1 MAVKPLKLLT
11 TLCALLVLGLAT
23 TPAAAKPAA
32 QGLRV
37 AEHEQRTRLVL
48 DLSAKAQFTLD
59 AQSSPSRLVVD
70 FGELDWAIPPTAF
83 RRPTG
88 LIRKIQIEPPARLV
102 VETTRPAQVSKIFQ
116 IEPNEQFGWRFVI
129 DLLPADATP
138 APAPTATPSA
148 PPASAPAA
156 PKPTALAKGK
166 PSAAPPAPAPT
177 TPTTAAAKAPTP
189 PQPAPLTDR
198 KPPPKKPVI
207 AIDPGHGGADP
218 GAIGASGAY
227 EKNITLA
234 MARDLKAKL
243 EIQGRYT
250 VVLTRDRDQFLRLRE
265 RSAKARAAG
274 ADLFLSLHADALPN
288 PAIQGLSVYTLS
300 ETASDSEA
308 QLLAEKENKAD
319 LIAGIDLSHEA
330 PEVANILI
338 DLAQR
343 ETMNLSA
350 VFAAGAV
357 EELGRQIRLLSNT
370 HRFAGF
376 AVLKAPDVPSV
387 LIELGYLSNAQEER
401 LLRSQ
406 DYRTKLAT
414 GLARAIDRYFEA
426 RRKAGAPAR

>member
-1 MAVKPLKLLT
+1 MGLKSLKLLVSIFA
-11 TLCALLVLGLAT
+11 ALILGLLAA
-23 TPAAAKPAA
+23 PAFAKPAA

-48 DLSAKAQFTLD
+48 DLSAKAAFATTVQAD
-59 AQSSPSRLVVD
+59 PPKVVVD
-70 FGELDWAIPPTAF
+70 FGDIDWAVPPAAF

-88 LIRKIQIEPPARLV
+88 LIRKVQFEPPARLIL
-102 VETTRPAQVSKIFQ
+102 ETARPAQVSKVFL

-129 DLLPADATP
+129 DLVAADASPPPP
-138 APAPTATPSA
+138 AASPAAKAKSAPTQ
-148 PPASAPAA
+148 AA
-156 PKPTALAKGK
+156 PTQT
-166 PSAAPPAPAPT
+166 PPPP
-177 TPTTAAAKAPTP
+177 AAAKTAPA
-189 PQPAPLTDR
+189 PAPLTDR
-198 KPPPKKPVI
+198 KPPAKKPVI

-234 MARDLKAKL
+234 MARDLKDKL
-243 EIQGRYT
+243 EAQGRYT
-250 VVLTRDRDQFLRLRE
+250 VVLTRDRDVFLRLRE

-274 ADLFLSLHADALPN
+274 ADLFISLHADALPN

-357 EELGRQIRLLSNT
+357 EELGRQVRLLSNS

-387 LIELGYLSNAQEER
+387 LIEMGYLSNAQEER
-401 LLRSQ
+401 LLRGH
-406 DYRTKLAT
+406 DYRAKLAT

-426 RRKAGAPAR
+426 RRKTGAR

>member
-1 MAVKPLKLLT
+1 MGLKSLKLLVSIFA
-11 TLCALLVLGLAT
+11 ALILGLLAA
-23 TPAAAKPAA
+23 PAFAKPAA

-48 DLSAKAQFTLD
+48 DLSAKAAFATNVQTD
-59 AQSSPSRLVVD
+59 PPKVVVD
-70 FGELDWAIPPTAF
+70 FGDIDWAVPPTAF

-88 LIRKIQIEPPARLV
+88 LIRKVSFEPPARLIL
-102 VETTRPAQVSKIFQ
+102 EMARPAQVSKVFL

-129 DLLPADATP
+129 DLVAADPSAPTP
-138 APAPTATPSA
+138 APAPAAKSKAAPAQTPP
-148 PPASAPAA
+148 PPAATKTAPA
-156 PKPTALAKGK
+156 
-166 PSAAPPAPAPT
+166 
-177 TPTTAAAKAPTP
+177 
-189 PQPAPLTDR
+189 PAPLTDR
-198 KPPPKKPVI
+198 KPPAKKPVI

-234 MARDLKAKL
+234 MARDLKDKL
-243 EIQGRYT
+243 EALGRYT
-250 VVLTRDRDQFLRLRE
+250 VVLTRDRDVFLRLRE

-274 ADLFLSLHADALPN
+274 ADLFISLHADALPN

-357 EELGRQIRLLSNT
+357 EELGRQVRLLSNS

-387 LIELGYLSNAQEER
+387 LIEMGYLSNAQEER
-401 LLRSQ
+401 LLRGH
-406 DYRTKLAT
+406 DYRAKLAT

-426 RRKAGAPAR
+426 RRKTGVR

>member
-1 MAVKPLKLLT
+1 MGLKSLKLLGSIFA
-11 TLCALLVLGLAT
+11 ALILGLLAA
-23 TPAAAKPAA
+23 PAFAKPAA

-48 DLSAKAQFTLD
+48 DLSAKAAFATNVQ
-59 AQSSPSRLVVD
+59 AEPPKVVVD
-70 FGELDWAIPPTAF
+70 FGDIDWAVPPAAF

-88 LIRKIQIEPPARLV
+88 LIRKVVFEAPARLIL
-102 VETTRPAQVSKIFQ
+102 ETARPAQVSKVFL

-129 DLLPADATP
+129 DLVAADAT
-138 APAPTATPSA
+138 
-148 PPASAPAA
+148 
-156 PKPTALAKGK
+156 
-166 PSAAPPAPAPT
+166 PPAPAPAPAPVAKAKSAPAQSAAAQ
-177 TPTTAAAKAPTP
+177 TPPPPAAAKTAPA
-189 PQPAPLTDR
+189 PAPLTDR
-198 KPPPKKPVI
+198 KPPAKKPVI

-234 MARDLKAKL
+234 MARDLKDKL
-243 EIQGRYT
+243 EALGRYT
-250 VVLTRDRDQFLRLRE
+250 VILTRDRDVFLRLRE

-274 ADLFLSLHADALPN
+274 ADLFISLHADALPN

-357 EELGRQIRLLSNT
+357 EELGRQVRLLSNS

-387 LIELGYLSNAQEER
+387 LIEMGYLSNAQEER
-401 LLRSQ
+401 LLRGH
-406 DYRTKLAT
+406 DYRAKLAT

-426 RRKAGAPAR
+426 RRKTGVR